1 MKSKWM
7 MLRQPLSGNLR
18 NKVITDVL
26 AVAKLDDFTQRRCGL
41 CGCFGAVSSKAIT
54 GNFNNWDEEEAV
66 ILMRG
71 WEGAGISR
79 KVVSE

>member
-18 NKVITDVL
+18 NQVITVVL
-26 AVAKLDDFTQRRCGL
+26 AVAKLDDFTQRQCGL

-66 ILMRG
+66 ILVRG
-71 WEGAGISR
+71 WDGAGISR
-79 KVVSE
+79 

>member
-1 MKSKWM
+1 M
-7 MLRQPLSGNLR
+7 G
-18 NKVITDVL
+18 
-26 AVAKLDDFTQRRCGL
+26 
-41 CGCFGAVSSKAIT
+41 SKAIT

-79 KVVSE
+79 KVVSEYRIGFVRVESYSHVDVLGDGYDLPSEFMEKRVQMQQILSQVST